1 MKNVFIGLAK
11 FILAVVIVLGIAFA
25 FVVIEYSIVII
36 IDYFADSS
44 KADVYNFGS
53 MYLKW
58 LFIYCLYMT
67 IKKQF
72 KNIKINEQS
81 KGVYKLLA
89 KWRKERNITHSN
101 YYVYCGN
108 IIEELLEPIFDD
120 KKVIEAIKQEILNRY
135 FVIDFELNEIRV
147 VDTICDIQVFS
158 INELGTMKYNTKRCM
173 LETIKEI
180 SSRQQDP
187 KQKEEWAKNG
197 DNGKWQKS
205 LLPEHIEKWY
215 KADYNKCKLLT

>member
-25 FVVIEYSIVII
+25 FVIIEYSIVNV
-36 IDYFADSS
+36 IDYFADTS
-44 KADVYNFGS
+44 KADIYNFGY

-58 LFIYCLYMT
+58 LFIYCLGMA
-67 IKKQF
+67 IIEQF
-72 KNIKINEQS
+72 NDIKINKQP

-120 KKVIEAIKQEILNRY
+120 KEVIKEIKQEILERY

-158 INELGTMKYNTKRCM
+158 INELGTMKYNPKKCM

-180 SSRQQDP
+180 NSRQQDP

-197 DNGKWQKS
+197 ASGKWQKWAEQPKET
-205 LLPEHIEKWY
+205 LCIANYE
-215 KADYNKCKLLT
+215 KCKI

>member
-25 FVVIEYSIVII
+25 FVVIEYSIVNI
-36 IDYFADSS
+36 IDYFGDTS
-44 KADVYNFGS
+44 KADIYNFGY

-72 KNIKINEQS
+72 KNIKINEQP
-81 KGVYKLLA
+81 KGVHKLLA
-89 KWRKERNITHSN
+89 KWRKERNITRSN

-120 KKVIEAIKQEILNRY
+120 KKVIEEIKREILFRY
-135 FVIDFELNEIRV
+135 FVANITINKNKI

-158 INELGTMKYNTKRCM
+158 INELGTMKYNPKKCM

-180 SSRQQDP
+180 SSRHQDP
-187 KQKEEWAKNG
+187 KQKEDWVKNG
-197 DNGKWQKS
+197 ASGKWQKWAEQPKET
-205 LLPEHIEKWY
+205 LYIANYE
-215 KADYNKCKLLT
+215 KCKI

>member
-25 FVVIEYSIVII
+25 FVVIEYSIVNF

-44 KADVYNFGS
+44 KADNYNFGS

-58 LFIYCLYMT
+58 LFVYCLYMT

-120 KKVIEAIKQEILNRY
+120 KKVIEAIKQEILERY

-158 INELGTMKYNTKRCM
+158 INELGTMKYYPKKCM
-173 LETIKEI
+173 LETIKEV
-180 SSRQQDP
+180 SSRLQDP
-187 KQKEEWAKNG
+187 KQKEEWAKNEAS
-197 DNGKWQKS
+197 GKWQKWAEQPKET
-205 LLPEHIEKWY
+205 LYIANYE
-215 KADYNKCKLLT
+215 KCKI